1 MTNTGEHV
9 AAALAARG
17 YVILS
22 ASCTL
27 CEVSGPTLG
36 FVLLLADVVA
46 DLRIMEGKVILQTT
60 DGIRDMYRLW
70 NGTVLARVE
79 RLSSVHTKYVRP
91 LQPLAPRHTY
101 FGIAPVGK
109 GKWRAVVNTTD
120 PRTHKTHVVTSRYV
134 NDPETA
140 AREHDRIAREYANKG
155 MVGSRVHLNF
165 PAGLVTV
172 AHS

>member
-9 AAALAARG
+9 AAALAAGG

-22 ASCTL
+22 ASHTL
-27 CEVSGPTLG
+27 CELSGPVLG
-36 FVLLLADVVA
+36 FLNLLTDVVA
-46 DLRIMEGKVILQTT
+46 DLRIMEGKVILQTA
-60 DGIRDMYRLW
+60 DGTRSMYRLW
-70 NGTVLARVE
+70 NGTVLE
-79 RLSSVHTKYVRP
+79 RIECLPSAHAKYVRP
-91 LQPLAPRHTY
+91 IQPLAPKHTY

-109 GKWRAVVNTTD
+109 GKWRAVVNTTN
-120 PRTHKTHVVTSRYV
+120 PKTHKTHVVTSRYV

-172 AHS
+172 AES